1 MSTLQLVGK
10 FSANVLGGEASGDV
24 GMMDYL
30 TDVIK
35 CTLHTTTWVP
45 NVDTNEAFAD
55 ATNELGT
62 ANGYTANGI
71 TIAGKTVVYTAAGG
85 ITTFDM
91 DDTTVTWTA
100 SGAGLVFRWAVFHDD
115 TVTVGPPIKPLLGYI
130 DCDPGAA
137 GNITIGAGNT
147 FGITTGASGLFTGTV
162 TGA

>member
-1 MSTLQLVGK
+1 VSTLQLYGK
-10 FSANVLGGEASGDV
+10 FAANVLGGETSGDV
-24 GMMDYL
+24 GQMDYL
-30 TDVIK
+30 SDVIK
-35 CTLHTTTWVP
+35 CTLHTATYSP

-71 TIAGKTVVYTAAGG
+71 SIAGKTVVYTAAGG

-100 SGAGLVFRWAVFHDD
+100 SGGSLVFQYAVFHDD
-115 TVTVGPPIKPLLGYI
+115 TVSVGPPIKPLIGYI
-130 DCDPGAA
+130 DCGAQT
-137 GNITIGAGNT
+137 ITTGNT
-147 FGITTGASGLFTGTV
+147 FTITTGASGLFTATV